1 MHSLDVIILKN
12 ARAAG
17 REAAHAH
24 NDGSTTL
31 DQAVMLAA
39 SDVVRGCYY
48 MLAADDVV
56 HRCYCA
62 QAEERDR
69 FGNAVSRAF
78 SDGWNAGKLEG

>member
-24 NDGSTTL
+24 NDQTLKGDEIVLGS
-31 DQAVMLAA
+31 A
-39 SDVVRGCYY
+39 Y
-48 MLAADDVV
+48 
-56 HRCYCA
+56 A

-69 FGNAVSRAF
+69 FGNIVERAF
-78 SDGWNAGKLEG
+78 TAGWNAGKQEG

>member
-24 NDGSTTL
+24 NTGNATP
-31 DQAVMLAA
+31 DQAI
-39 SDVVRGCYY
+39 

-56 HRCYCA
+56 TGCEDA
-62 QAEERDR
+62 QAEERTR
-69 FGNAVSRAF
+69 WLSRTPGSSLLAAKVESAF
-78 SDGWNAGKLEG
+78 TAGWNAGKQEG